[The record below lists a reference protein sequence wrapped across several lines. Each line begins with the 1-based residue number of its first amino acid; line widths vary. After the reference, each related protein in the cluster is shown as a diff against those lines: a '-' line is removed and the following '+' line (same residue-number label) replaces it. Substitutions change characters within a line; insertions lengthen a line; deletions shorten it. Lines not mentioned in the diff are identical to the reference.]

1 MDYFKKAY
9 ILYKEA
15 ADLGL
20 IAGLRGIC
28 KMQIVGDCLEKD
40 TSAALNSLEKLK
52 DLDEECS
59 YLYSLMKSGD
69 ISLEDIVPNNEFY
82 QYDEEDEPFDD
93 PDR

>member
-1 MDYFKKAY
+1 M
-9 ILYKEA
+9 YKEA